1 MARPPALPTDKKV
14 EIVLD
19 ILSGRTT
26 AAQAARS
33 VGVSGQAIS
42 NWKNKFIAAGS
53 DGLETGTDQHAR
65 REQQL
70 LEEISELKSALG
82 DSYLQLRT
90 MRATLRARATFN
102 RPPSSRP
109 YGAIPKAS

>member
-1 MARPPALPTDKKV
+1 MARPPALPTDQKV

-26 AAQAARS
+26 AAQAARR

-53 DGLETGTDQHAR
+53 DGLETGTDQHTR

-70 LEEISELKSALG
+70 LEEISDLKSALG
-82 DSYLQLRT
+82 ESYLQLRT
-90 MRATLRARATFN
+90 IHATLRARSSN
-102 RPPSSRP
+102 RPPSGRP
-109 YGAIPKAS
+109 YGAIPKAG